1 MISERNKDLEMF
13 GRRESSQM
21 LNEDP
26 FRVWMEVVSAR
37 ESLELRHKVF
47 GNPGRDAINN
57 LYKKFIED
65 IEKLK
70 SES

>member
-13 GRRESSQM
+13 GRRESSYIM
-21 LNEDP
+21 REDP
-26 FRVWMEVVSAR
+26 FKVWLQVVSAR
-37 ESLELRHKVF
+37 ESLELQHKVF
-47 GNPGRDAINN
+47 GNPSRDAINK

-65 IEKLK
+65 MEKIK